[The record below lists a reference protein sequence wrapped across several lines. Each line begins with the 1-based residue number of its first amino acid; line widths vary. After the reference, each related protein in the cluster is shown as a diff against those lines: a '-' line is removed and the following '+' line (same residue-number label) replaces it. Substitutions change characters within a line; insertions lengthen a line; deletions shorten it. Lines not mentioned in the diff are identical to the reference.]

1 MHTNT
6 TRTPQAPD
14 YVCQVSEL
22 SWEPTERWG
31 QLPREVRRSR
41 RGEKTMDHLANL
53 RRSDP
58 LINAWAWRDTGEEL
72 RRVEASPLARLNQQA
87 TATARRTPRYIP
99 PYPRRT
105 PTVPPPFQR
114 LAAPAYPAPKLQ
126 ARILRGMA
134 EHRYLTR
141 LLLERLDKGAEEAEA
156 EVASP
161 NPHPNTRPN
170 PKPKPKPKPS
180 PKQVAKMTERK
191 AGRPGLHER
200 ASNDTVLDV
209 ELGQGSSRD
218 NTNLDSLDDLDLELG
233 WGARFVKP
241 ASMQLDPGD
250 YSPKSVVPSEPNFP
264 PEQAHICICTRAARM
279 GVVGVRVSFPPE
291 QAHVCTRATR
301 VPLGITACL
310 GERRAWGEG

>member
-1 MHTNT
+1 MTSNNAKSQHFYLRHATGT
-6 TRTPQAPD
+6 LCSVALSSRDIAWMEQTSGLKAGALFKAFKQAASAGAPS
-14 YVCQVSEL
+14 VSEL

-31 QLPREVRRSR
+31 QLPREARRSR

-87 TATARRTPRYIP
+87 
-99 PYPRRT
+99 
-105 PTVPPPFQR
+105 
-114 LAAPAYPAPKLQ
+114 
-126 ARILRGMA
+126 RILRGMA

-156 EVASP
+156 EVA
-161 NPHPNTRPN
+161 
-170 PKPKPKPKPS
+170 
-180 PKQVAKMTERK
+180 KMTERK

-209 ELGQGSSRD
+209 ELGQGNSRD

-264 PEQAHICICTRAARM
+264 PEQAKAR
-279 GVVGVRVSFPPE
+279 
-291 QAHVCTRATR
+291 
-301 VPLGITACL
+301 L
-310 GERRAWGEG
+310 GEGLGHGTYLEADGSFGYSLTDS